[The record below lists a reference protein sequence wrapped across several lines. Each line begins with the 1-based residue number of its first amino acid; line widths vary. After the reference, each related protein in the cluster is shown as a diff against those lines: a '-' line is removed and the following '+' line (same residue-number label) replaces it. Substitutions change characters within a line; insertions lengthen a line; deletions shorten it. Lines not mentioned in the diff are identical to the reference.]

1 MVQSLPCCKFS
12 TVFLM
17 QLMMVK
23 LTLMDVTDGEKGGEG
38 EDSDLRTPGPYGQV
52 CGL

>member
-1 MVQSLPCCKFS
+1 
-12 TVFLM
+12 M
-17 QLMMVK
+17 QLMMEK

>member
-1 MVQSLPCCKFS
+1 
-12 TVFLM
+12 M